1 MSNIWL
7 TLVWKEWHEHKWR
20 LLSLT
25 AIVLCVFLAGAFD
38 EWETVASAVS
48 ITAVGYALLVPC
60 FLGMVVCSHE
70 HSQGTIAFV
79 AAQPVPMWKV
89 ATVRLFAGI
98 ALLLC
103 PLLVVGLCGQLI
115 HGLVPQIG
123 STGFFT
129 TDGGL
134 PSLWQGVGFG
144 GLMGLNLYAWIVAV
158 VVNQRTELRA
168 GLIGLVVT
176 AILVTLGMWG
186 LSTWDNLPP
195 GTSLV
200 GLIAVMSGP
209 LCGVAWADMVHQSRG
224 ALIWPSAIWQGLVIV
239 VLSGLM
245 VARYGQSEPLMKRLS
260 TWRTSRASLGELPR
274 SPFASP
280 ARALLW
286 MQWRQSV
293 PVCLAGT
300 VLMGL
305 IVVTTSSYNRGFDP
319 GLLAG
324 LLMFSVVLAASL
336 MLGTVAFVNDLE
348 PKLYTF
354 WRSRPISSSGWFWL
368 RYVAGLF
375 AIGVF
380 FVLPILAVAA
390 VTTDAQATG
399 FLLLLP
405 LLSLVV
411 YSLGAFC
418 ACTVRHPVY
427 SVILAACAALLVL
440 SVPPMF
446 DTLRAI
452 SIGDMLR
459 EAVRLSQIG
468 ALGAGGW
475 YLFAAV
481 SLAGAVSA
489 AATVAAAMLLKRDI
503 YLRS

>member
-7 TLVWKEWHEHKWR
+7 TLVWKEWHEHKWQ

-25 AIVLCVFLAGAFD
+25 AIVLSVFLVCAFD

-60 FLGMVVCSHE
+60 FLGMVICSQE
-70 HSQGTIAFV
+70 HSQGTIGFV

-89 ATVRLFAGI
+89 AMVRLFAGI
-98 ALLLC
+98 TLLFF
-103 PLLVVGLCGQLI
+103 PLVVVGICGQVI

-129 TDGGL
+129 NDGGL

-144 GLMGLNLYAWIVAV
+144 GLMSLNLYAWIAVAA
-158 VVNQRTELRA
+158 VNQRTELRA

-176 AILVTLGMWG
+176 ALLVTFGMWG

-195 GTSLV
+195 STSLV

-209 LCGVAWADMVHQSRG
+209 LCGVAWADMARQSRG
-224 ALIWPSAIWQGLVIV
+224 ALIWSSAIWQGLVIV
-239 VLSGLM
+239 ILSGLM
-245 VARYGQSEPLMKRLS
+245 VVRYGQSEPLMKRLS
-260 TWRTSRASLGELPR
+260 AWWTSRASLGELPR
-274 SPFASP
+274 APIGSPV
-280 ARALLW
+280 RALLW

-305 IVVTTSSYNRGFDP
+305 IVVIASDYNRGFAP
-319 GLLAG
+319 GLLAV
-324 LLMFSVVLAASL
+324 LLLFSVVLAASL
-336 MLGTVAFVNDLE
+336 MLGTVGFVNDLE
-348 PKLYTF
+348 PGLYTF
-354 WRSRPISSSGWFWL
+354 WRSRPISPSGWFWV

-375 AIGVF
+375 AIALF
-380 FVLPILAVAA
+380 FVLPILAVAV
-390 VTTDAQATG
+390 VTTDGQAVG

-427 SVILAACAALLVL
+427 SVILAACAALLL
-440 SVPPMF
+440 LFVPAMF

-452 SIGDMLR
+452 SIAGMLQQ
-459 EAVRLSQIG
+459 AGRLSQRG
-468 ALGAGGW
+468 ELGAAGW
-475 YLFAAV
+475 YLLAAV
-481 SLAGAVSA
+481 SFAGTISA